1 MNKWIQTFR
10 SSSLLVLG
18 MVFGAIIYN
27 IVWHNRFNEL
37 WTMNQDLRL
46 QLQQAQEDNKTL
58 QQLSGRQTVIKKIK
72 ITAEQ
77 ASTEKIDPID
87 IKDIIQQLY
96 ADMEVLRGRDIFEI
110 DSDSRLVRTL
120 LNRKIYTVREKEY
133 AVQIKTMLVMEHV
146 LQIWIEVRPYIRS

>member
-1 MNKWIQTFR
+1 MNKWIQAIR
-10 SSSLLVLG
+10 SSALIVLG

-27 IVWHNRFNEL
+27 TVWHNRFNEL

-77 ASTEKIDPID
+77 ASAEKIDPVD
-87 IKDIIQQLY
+87 IKEIIQQLY
-96 ADMEVLRGRDIFEI
+96 EDMEVLRGRDIFEI

-133 AVQIKTMLVMEHV
+133 IIQIKTMLVMEHV